1 MIRALALLLG
11 LQLIGEAAAAAL
23 DLPLP
28 GPVLGMLALF
38 AILAATGGPGRELDG
53 TAQGFLDNLGLLF
66 VPAGVGVTLHLSLL
80 AEAWLAFF
88 LAIVVATLLSI
99 VLTAWLFDGL
109 SRLAGPQPQDQP
121 SDHGGGR
128 RDG

>member
-11 LQLIGEAAAAAL
+11 LQLIGEATAAAL
-23 DLPLP
+23 ELPLP

-38 AILAATGGPGRELDG
+38 AILAATGGPGEEIDG
-53 TAQGFLDNLGLLF
+53 TAQGFLNNLGLLF

-109 SRLAGPQPQDQP
+109 SRLAGPHAPDESQ
-121 SDHGGGR
+121 GERG
-128 RDG
+128 DG